1 MVDGNVHGTVLVSGN
16 ETVMLPKDPEK
27 AGYTFVGWFLD
38 NDTFEKPFKATQF
51 VTTAISADTKVYAKF
66 IKDNTG
72 EHTCSYAS
80 EWSKNETSH
89 WRLCECGEKGYLGDH
104 VFDEGTVRVNPTCT
118 DEGEKIY
125 FCETCGYT
133 KTEKISTIP
142 HVYYDAWNSNSTN
155 HWKLCKCGDK
165 GYNTPHDFDKG
176 EIIIEATCTREGQI
190 KYVCDTCGYEKTE
203 IIKKE
208 DHKYSTEYTM
218 NAEYHFY
225 ECSCGAK
232 QGEEKHT
239 PSAPATIDKDQVCTK
254 CGYVLAKY
262 AGITFNTLS
271 QSGTNLSGKVR
282 NSVTSFDFNAEIT
295 VHGNATF
302 VVSRDKYGETPIS
315 TKVVTLNAGNNVFY
329 VQEIIGGEVEETY
342 TVTLRRRPTY
352 TVTFVTLG
360 SNVPAQTVEEDFLA
374 TKPTQN
380 PVRVGYTFAGWD
392 YDFNS
397 AVTSAI
403 TVNAK
408 WTPNENT
415 AYKVEH
421 WFENANDSGYTKDAS
436 KTETKYATTGTN
448 VVAISKNFE
457 HFHFNADKS
466 EVIGTVAP
474 DGSLVIIL
482 YYDREKIN
490 VVFNANG
497 GTIVGENKEI
507 VSKYV
512 KYGGTITAPNAEKVG
527 YEFSAWDKSLTNVTE
542 TFVTNAKWTAKTYT
556 ITYTN
561 LMSVHNPNPD
571 TYTIEDVITLK
582 DPEVQKPFKFTGW
595 TLNGNPIT
603 EIKNMHGDL
612 VIKAEIVSTNTV
624 KVGFSESGYGG
635 ATIRELVDKFNAQNS
650 EYYIDLTVAPAGEF
664 MATSENDLN
673 ANTPKFDLYFMTE
686 IYWKHLALKGYLE
699 DLQEVYDA
707 PFNSNMTISE
717 AMLDDARENN
727 YTLGK
732 DNKKHFYSISY
743 TQSASSLIVNMD
755 VANFYESLSAW
766 GSTKKIAQ
774 VKTVDELNAWVNKI
788 ESLSKNT
795 PYTYLDGSGSGAVK
809 GWVYPGQY
817 MVYWD
822 SFIDT
827 WWAQVEGIH
836 AYRSF
841 FEMAESAVYN
851 QTGRL
856 KALEAFESLNLAEHS
871 LDCSA
876 DDHIKAQQK
885 FLAGRAALIPNG
897 SWISYESKGAIAQ
910 YGANIKMIY
919 LPKATSTCNDNYI
932 ASAPGGFT
940 CIPTKSSDTAKAG
953 AKEFLKFY
961 FREENYPT
969 MFTKETGMLTP
980 FDGYEGDKTYVDN
993 VWGDLNTF
1001 SRECINLIN
1010 NANAHVVAKPNNF
1023 DAPNYLMLSSGV
1035 TNPWCAGKNYFGL
1048 IGKED
1053 SVTAQTVFND
1063 NLRQAQNEWGIWEQ
1077 KIS

>member
-1 MVDGNVHGTVLVSGN
+1 MQKKSLFVKVLLCLIILTTLIACITACGEKESYKVEFMVDGNVHGTVLVSGN

-142 HVYYDAWNSNSTN
+142 HAYYDAWNSNSTN

-282 NSVTSFDFNAEIT
+282 NSVTSFDFNSEIT

-507 VSKYV
+507 VSRNI
-512 KYGGTITAPNAEKVG
+512 KYGGSITAPNAEKVG
-527 YEFSAWDKSLTNVTE
+527 YEFLGWDTSLTNVTE
-542 TFVTNAKWTAKTYT
+542 NLVVNAKWKIKQYSITLVLGNGQPNKLIKQDYNSTVTETLPENLERAGYTFDGWDKEMPSKIPAENVT
-556 ITYTN
+556 ITVKWKAIYEIKG
-561 LMSVHNPNPD
+561 S
-571 TYTIEDVITLK
+571 TITRLTEHGKTLI
-582 DPEVQKPFKFTGW
+582 DIVVPEKIDGAT
-595 TLNGNPIT
+595 IT
-603 EIKNMHGDL
+603 EIGDSSFTDSDSL
-612 VIKAEIVSTNTV
+612 TSITIPSSIESIGWDAFFECNSLKTV
-624 KVGFSESGYGG
+624 KLSEGLTSISHYAFSDCVSLESITIPDSVISLGDNVFYNCTSLESITIGNGVESIGENVFQNCDSLLYNMDGNLKYLGNESNKYLYLAGAISDRITSATINSKCKIIGLYAFSTCSNLTSITIPDNVKTIGEGAFQFCYGLKEVTISNNVTIIPDMAFRSCTSLENVIIGKNVQRIESFAFNDCQILKQITIPNNVTFIGYG
-635 ATIRELVDKFNAQNS
+635 V
-650 EYYIDLTVAPAGEF
+650 
-664 MATSENDLN
+664 
-673 ANTPKFDLYFMTE
+673 
-686 IYWKHLALKGYLE
+686 
-699 DLQEVYDA
+699 
-707 PFNSNMTISE
+707 
-717 AMLDDARENN
+717 
-727 YTLGK
+727 LG
-732 DNKKHFYSISY
+732 DCF
-743 TQSASSLIVNMD
+743 
-755 VANFYESLSAW
+755 
-766 GSTKKIAQ
+766 
-774 VKTVDELNAWVNKI
+774 
-788 ESLSKNT
+788 
-795 PYTYLDGSGSGAVK
+795 
-809 GWVYPGQY
+809 
-817 MVYWD
+817 
-822 SFIDT
+822 
-827 WWAQVEGIH
+827 
-836 AYRSF
+836 
-841 FEMAESAVYN
+841 
-851 QTGRL
+851 
-856 KALEAFESLNLAEHS
+856 SLNS
-871 LDCSA
+871 
-876 DDHIKAQQK
+876 I
-885 FLAGRAALIPNG
+885 
-897 SWISYESKGAIAQ
+897 
-910 YGANIKMIY
+910 
-919 LPKATSTCNDNYI
+919 T
-932 ASAPGGFT
+932 
-940 CIPTKSSDTAKAG
+940 
-953 AKEFLKFY
+953 
-961 FREENYPT
+961 
-969 MFTKETGMLTP
+969 
-980 FDGYEGDKTYVDN
+980 FDGTMEQWKAIEKEPEWKERVPATYVQCTDGR
-993 VWGDLNTF
+993 VDL
-1001 SRECINLIN
+1001 
-1010 NANAHVVAKPNNF
+1010 
-1023 DAPNYLMLSSGV
+1023 
-1035 TNPWCAGKNYFGL
+1035 
-1048 IGKED
+1048 
-1053 SVTAQTVFND
+1053 
-1063 NLRQAQNEWGIWEQ
+1063 
-1077 KIS
+1077 